1 MTHRFFFYISF
12 RYRWKVLKVFQGI
25 ETASEWEILTL
36 PSPQSARRRA
46 WANCCLSNPRQLC
59 DWLIWRGSPPPLPDS
74 TVEMTPWESWALQ
87 TEALRANLDRS
98 EFGSQSWR
106 TEGTT
111 AHKSKWRGITILAP
125 RTASWMKLLKWRRRA
140 QMRMGKS
147 FGPEVFPSSK
157 AVQVCE
163 YLCKTL
169 LCGYWP
175 NLPLPPSFRNMSSP
189 LGSMSPSTS
198 TQVQARKRRRGV
210 SEFIF
215 LDLVCHRMSH
225 LSDLVSNL

>member
-1 MTHRFFFYISF
+1 MQTLISHDPPLFFYISF
-12 RYRWKVLKVFQGI
+12 GYRWKVLKVFQGI

-125 RTASWMKLLKWRRRA
+125 RTANWMKLLKWRRRA
-140 QMRMGKS
+140 QMRMGKC
-147 FGPEVFPSSK
+147 F
-157 AVQVCE
+157 
-163 YLCKTL
+163 
-169 LCGYWP
+169 
-175 NLPLPPSFRNMSSP
+175 LPLKRFKFVNISVKLYCADIDQTSP
-189 LGSMSPSTS
+189 FHLLSGIWAPLSAPCLP
-198 TQVQARKRRRGV
+198 QHPLRCRRGKGV
-210 SEFIF
+210 VE
-215 LDLVCHRMSH
+215 
-225 LSDLVSNL
+225 